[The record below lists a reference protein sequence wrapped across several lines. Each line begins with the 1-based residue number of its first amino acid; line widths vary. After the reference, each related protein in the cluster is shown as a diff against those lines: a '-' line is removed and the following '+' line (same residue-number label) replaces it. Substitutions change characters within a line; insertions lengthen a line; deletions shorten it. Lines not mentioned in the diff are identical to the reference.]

1 MLMLPALSRLMQ
13 SHGHKVIGKKLI
25 AVLANLIKKVN
36 HIRQNA
42 TDMEISPHIYGIKW
56 ND

>member
-13 SHGHKVIGKKLI
+13 LHGHKVIGKKLI

-42 TDMEISPHIYGIKW
+42 TDMEISPHQAKIRR